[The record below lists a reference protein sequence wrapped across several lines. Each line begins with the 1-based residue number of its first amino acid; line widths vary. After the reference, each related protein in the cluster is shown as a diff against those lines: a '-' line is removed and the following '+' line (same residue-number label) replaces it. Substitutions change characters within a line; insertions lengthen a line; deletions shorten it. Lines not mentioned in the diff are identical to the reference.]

1 MGLGRFMGFGLDL
14 WIMGLWIYGI
24 GFGLDWI
31 DGFHRYLLLT
41 MGRYCIGYEI
51 FHQLIT

>member
-14 WIMGLWIYGI
+14 WIMALWIYGA

-31 DGFHRYLLLT
+31 DGFSSLFTAYNGKILYR
-41 MGRYCIGYEI
+41 I
-51 FHQLIT
+51 